1 MIICDGNEA
10 LRGNKEE
17 DIYVK
22 KLCAGGGLSRESR
35 QTNSNGGGFTYGRG
49 WGGDGGGDHDS
60 LPGMYLWSH
69 SFKVNG
75 AAGGGMN
82 GERNGWKVRQIK
94 R

>member
-10 LRGNKEE
+10 LGGNKEE

-49 WGGDGGGDHDS
+49 
-60 LPGMYLWSH
+60 
-69 SFKVNG
+69 
-75 AAGGGMN
+75 
-82 GERNGWKVRQIK
+82 
-94 R
+94 